1 MSNCYIATVLLYL
14 SVFVKCAQ
22 FNTEGL
28 ALCCGYTG
36 VVILQLASGRELSS
50 NPSMDVGLE
59 SMLGV
64 LMFKVE
70 SRSAVN
76 GARYGSVNPLS
87 NSP

>member
-1 MSNCYIATVLLYL
+1 M
-14 SVFVKCAQ
+14 KCAQ

-36 VVILQLASGRELSS
+36 VLILQLASGRELSS

-64 LMFKVE
+64 LTFKVE
-70 SRSAVN
+70 SRLAVN
-76 GARYGSVNPLS
+76 GARYGSVNSLS